1 MAVTAGKEATS
12 AREKLN
18 EDSDDEDE
26 FLEYS
31 PCGTITKLR
40 QQVSSVF
47 LSIGVGFICFNYHLI
62 MGCLHSPK
70 IGW

>member
-1 MAVTAGKEATS
+1 MAVTAEKEATS

-40 QQVSSVF
+40 QQVSSLFVCF
-47 LSIGVGFICFNYHLI
+47 SINIMVSLSRGKWAELTLI
-62 MGCLHSPK
+62 LH
-70 IGW
+70 

>member
-1 MAVTAGKEATS
+1 MAVTAEKEATS

-40 QQVSSVF
+40 QQVSFLFSFSQHIIVSLPYGKLNELALK
-47 LSIGVGFICFNYHLI
+47 LSI
-62 MGCLHSPK
+62 S
-70 IGW
+70 